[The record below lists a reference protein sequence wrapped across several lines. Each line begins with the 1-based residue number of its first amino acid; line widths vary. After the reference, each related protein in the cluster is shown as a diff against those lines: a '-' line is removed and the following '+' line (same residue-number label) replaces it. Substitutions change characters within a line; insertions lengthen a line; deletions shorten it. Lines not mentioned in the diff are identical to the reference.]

1 MSTSLPT
8 FQLGEVASASQL
20 MAAFNV
26 LWNQGE
32 NILNT
37 LTNYRNLS
45 LVDFQQQVEAL
56 NSRLQRANRISAP
69 YTTVNFVTT
78 DFLDIDQTQ
87 TSATVRADA
96 QAVTLK
102 ERSTTTNAVIQ
113 NQTFATSDGTAE
125 AISTDNSLYRVSTTD
140 GSIPT
145 GTFTV
150 QLVQSLNMTVLTFD
164 LAAMPPTP
172 SFVVSASP
180 DGTTFIQANQV
191 SMNGYRLTA
200 WFTPMEMRYIT
211 LAITPAAPDTLG
223 GTSYT
228 FGLTD
233 FAGTETEFELVSELV
248 TAPISFTPA
257 SLQLKLV
264 APSDPNILYFLSFN
278 GGNWQEYAADSVIPI
293 PGAAAVTQTGI
304 TVFQEEPGDIW
315 VGSNTPGG
323 LFQLPS
329 NAYSNTVSVTDE
341 TTGNLLALLPGF
353 PCIYISDLA
362 PGLSL
367 DYMAFQVGSA
377 AAYLPSVST
386 ANPLTK
392 TFTWSY
398 VTGPSNMTVQLKVQL
413 STSDRTVTPTF
424 TGASLQEM

>member
-180 DGTTFIQANQV
+180 DGTTFTQANQV

-264 APSDPNILYFLSFN
+264 APRSQHS
-278 GGNWQEYAADSVIPI
+278 
-293 PGAAAVTQTGI
+293 
-304 TVFQEEPGDIW
+304 
-315 VGSNTPGG
+315 
-323 LFQLPS
+323 
-329 NAYSNTVSVTDE
+329 
-341 TTGNLLALLPGF
+341 LLP
-353 PCIYISDLA
+353 
-362 PGLSL
+362 
-367 DYMAFQVGSA
+367 
-377 AAYLPSVST
+377 
-386 ANPLTK
+386 
-392 TFTWSY
+392 
-398 VTGPSNMTVQLKVQL
+398 QL
-413 STSDRTVTPTF
+413 
-424 TGASLQEM
+424 

>member
-8 FQLGEVASASQL
+8 FQFGEVASASQL

-32 NILNT
+32 NILNA

-56 NSRLQRANRISAP
+56 NSRLQRANRISPP

-125 AISTDNSLYRVSTTD
+125 AISTDNSLYRVNTTD

-150 QLVQSLNMTVLTFD
+150 QLAQSLNMTVLTFD

-172 SFVVSASP
+172 V
-180 DGTTFIQANQV
+180 
-191 SMNGYRLTA
+191 
-200 WFTPMEMRYIT
+200 
-211 LAITPAAPDTLG
+211 
-223 GTSYT
+223 
-228 FGLTD
+228 
-233 FAGTETEFELVSELV
+233 
-248 TAPISFTPA
+248 
-257 SLQLKLV
+257 LQ
-264 APSDPNILYFLSFN
+264 
-278 GGNWQEYAADSVIPI
+278 
-293 PGAAAVTQTGI
+293 
-304 TVFQEEPGDIW
+304 
-315 VGSNTPGG
+315 
-323 LFQLPS
+323 
-329 NAYSNTVSVTDE
+329 
-341 TTGNLLALLPGF
+341 
-353 PCIYISDLA
+353 
-362 PGLSL
+362 GLSI
-367 DYMAFQVGSA
+367 
-377 AAYLPSVST
+377 T
-386 ANPLTK
+386 
-392 TFTWSY
+392 
-398 VTGPSNMTVQLKVQL
+398 
-413 STSDRTVTPTF
+413 
-424 TGASLQEM
+424 